1 LKVDSS
7 KATNVML
14 QAKVK
19 NLEANL
25 EKAIG
30 TYDDTL
36 AHNHKLKNEIDM
48 LRREK
53 KNFLETQKILDERIK
68 KYEDESA

>member
-1 LKVDSS
+1 
-7 KATNVML
+7 ML

-36 AHNHKLKNEIDM
+36 AHNHKLKN
-48 LRREK
+48 
-53 KNFLETQKILDERIK
+53 
-68 KYEDESA
+68 